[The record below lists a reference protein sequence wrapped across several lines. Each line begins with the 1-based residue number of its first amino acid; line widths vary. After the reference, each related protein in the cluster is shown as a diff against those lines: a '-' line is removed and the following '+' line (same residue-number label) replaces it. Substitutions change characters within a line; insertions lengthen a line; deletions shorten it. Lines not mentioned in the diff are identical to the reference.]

1 MNLNIRKI
9 VQESDTLAGRVFD
22 IVVLILILL
31 SVVILSVD
39 TLPDLSPG
47 LREILLFSEIV
58 ITVLFIIEYGLR
70 VVTAPK
76 KTNYIFSF
84 YGIIDF
90 LAIFPFWFLF
100 PGFDSRL
107 LRAIRLIRV
116 FRIVKIARYSDTMDR
131 FGKALSSAKEEILI
145 FLFATAIL
153 IYISAAGIY
162 YFEHQVQPERFKSI
176 FHGLWW
182 AIAMI
187 PTIGYGEIYPMTVGG
202 KLFAFL
208 MGMCGLSV
216 IAIPSGIVAKALL
229 TAVRLDK

>member
-1 MNLNIRKI
+1 MRKI
-9 VQESDTLAGRVFD
+9 VQESDTPAGRVFD
-22 IVVLILILL
+22 IVVLVLIFL

-39 TLPDLSPG
+39 TLPDLSQSF
-47 LREILLFSEIV
+47 REALYFSEIV
-58 ITVLFIIEYGLR
+58 ITLLFIIEYGLR
-70 VVTAPK
+70 VATAPK
-76 KTNYIFSF
+76 KTKYIFSF

-90 LAIFPFWFLF
+90 LAIFPFWLLF

-145 FLFATAIL
+145 FLAAAAIL

-162 YFEHQVQPERFKSI
+162 YFEHQAQPERFKSI
-176 FHGLWW
+176 FHSLWW

-187 PTIGYGEIYPMTVGG
+187 PTIGYGEIYPVTLTG

-229 TAVRLDK
+229 TVVRFDK

>member
-1 MNLNIRKI
+1 MRKI
-9 VQESDTLAGRVFD
+9 VQESDTPAGRAFD
-22 IVVLILILL
+22 IAVLILIFL

-47 LREILLFSEIV
+47 LREILHFSEIV
-58 ITVLFIIEYGLR
+58 ITLLFTIEYGLR
-70 VVTAPK
+70 VATAPK
-76 KTNYIFSF
+76 KTNYIFGF

-162 YFEHQVQPERFKSI
+162 YFEHEIQPERFKSI
-176 FHGLWW
+176 FHSLWW

-187 PTIGYGEIYPMTVGG
+187 PTIGYGDIYPMTLGG
-202 KLFAFL
+202 KLFALL

-229 TAVRLDK
+229 TAVRFDK

>member
-1 MNLNIRKI
+1 M
-9 VQESDTLAGRVFD
+9 QESDTLAGRVFD
-22 IVVLILILL
+22 IVILILILL

-39 TLPDLSPG
+39 TLPNLSPG

-76 KTNYIFSF
+76 QTNYIFSF

-90 LAIFPFWFLF
+90 FAIFPFWLLF

-145 FLFATAIL
+145 FLFATVIL

-176 FHGLWW
+176 FHSLWW

-187 PTIGYGEIYPMTVGG
+187 PTIGYGEIYPVTVGG